1 MDFLQIEERY
11 LTLLKEVG
19 WFEKEFVEFLLAKV
33 LDSLELEPLAHSLEV

>member
-11 LTLLKEVG
+11 LTLFKEAR

-33 LDSLELEPLAHSLEV
+33 LDSLELELLEHSLKV